1 MSPAERRFADYGP
14 PRRVTGGL
22 RARSSR
28 GAIGQSWW
36 SRRFVEVLES
46 FALGTRLTRG
56 RAYARAGQVLALDVA
71 PGAVTAVVQGS
82 RPRPYQVRIEL
93 ARFPEPV
100 WTRLEEALAAQAFF
114 SARLLAGDL
123 PGELE
128 ELFTSVGAPL
138 FPAGVGELDQHC
150 SCPDVAVP
158 CKHLAAT
165 FYLLAEA
172 FDADPFRLLHWR
184 GRSRAELLDRLRA
197 LRGAATSHPGP
208 ATTAPVGTSTGP
220 GGGRPAAEPT
230 TGSAAPRAAGAGRVL
245 GDLPDPPLVDQVDR
259 FWLPPVPLPERPPTL
274 ATEPELVLRQLGPP
288 DSALGGPGLTERL
301 RRAYRRFGTTEAGTT
316 EAGTFEAGTFEAGTT
331 DDSTFGAGTFEAG
344 TTDDSASE
352 AGTTDDGTTG
362 DSAIHG
368 GTTDSGVVGAGPVG
382 PSGSGPSGADS
393 AEDGR
398 E

>member
-71 PGAVTAVVQGS
+71 PGVVTAVVQGS

-128 ELFTSVGAPL
+128 ELSTSVGAPL
-138 FPAGVGELDQHC
+138 FPAGVGELDQRC

-197 LRGAATSHPGP
+197 LRGGATSHPGP
-208 ATTAPVGTSTGP
+208 TTTAPAGVSTGP
-220 GGGRPAAEPT
+220 SGGPT

-245 GDLPDPPLVDQVDR
+245 GDLPDPPLADQVDR

-301 RRAYRRFGTTEAGTT
+301 RRAYRRFGATEAATIDG
-316 EAGTFEAGTFEAGTT
+316 
-331 DDSTFGAGTFEAG
+331 
-344 TTDDSASE
+344 SA
-352 AGTTDDGTTG
+352 TID
-362 DSAIHG
+362 
-368 GTTDSGVVGAGPVG
+368 GVVGAGPVG
-382 PSGSGPSGADS
+382 SSGSGPSGADS
-393 AEDGR
+393 AEEGR